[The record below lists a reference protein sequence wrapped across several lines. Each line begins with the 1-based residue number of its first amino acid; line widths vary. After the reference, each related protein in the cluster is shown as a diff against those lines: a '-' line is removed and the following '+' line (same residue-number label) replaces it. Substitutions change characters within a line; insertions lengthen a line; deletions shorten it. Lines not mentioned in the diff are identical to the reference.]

1 MKIAYDIQTRRF
13 GIFDFLR
20 KGKKMDKKAVVHN
33 TLESLLEGGL
43 EFNDVVSFF
52 DLARCKPSQMFEKDF
67 ICFPVRY
74 NKESNDQTLR
84 KWLDKDELKFVL
96 NVKRYLSQIEKKAPL
111 VKKRGELIYDADV
124 AKEEH
129 SVPDEDIKS
138 AGYKQVYELNGMLC
152 LVGWNGKEYV
162 FVSEDDVTKW
172 ITTDLSFPQSTILE
186 LIDIP
191 MLDVHFKSF
200 PKEREKWLEEQL
212 SEYNKIR
219 ASRGLPETD
228 FPK

>member
-1 MKIAYDIQTRRF
+1 
-13 GIFDFLR
+13 
-20 KGKKMDKKAVVHN
+20 
-33 TLESLLEGGL
+33 
-43 EFNDVVSFF
+43 
-52 DLARCKPSQMFEKDF
+52 
-67 ICFPVRY
+67 
-74 NKESNDQTLR
+74 
-84 KWLDKDELKFVL
+84 
-96 NVKRYLSQIEKKAPL
+96 
-111 VKKRGELIYDADV
+111 
-124 AKEEH
+124 
-129 SVPDEDIKS
+129 
-138 AGYKQVYELNGMLC
+138 MLC